1 MVFAHDTAR
10 VIECLFEKS
19 SQDIR
24 DALFNELKSHT
35 VNLAKSQY
43 AHFYLMKVLRHGN
56 KEQRNYVITALSGK
70 VVFLMKHKVSIY
82 LTTSSLFQYLTNYFF
97 II

>member
-19 SQDIR
+19 SQDVK

-35 VNLAKSQY
+35 INMAKSQY
-43 AHFYLMKVLRHGN
+43 AHFIVMKILRHGN
-56 KEQRNYVITALSGK
+56 KEQRNFVIQAISGK
-70 VVFLMKHKVSIY
+70 VVALMKHKV
-82 LTTSSLFQYLTNYFF
+82 F
-97 II
+97 IILLLEARQFF